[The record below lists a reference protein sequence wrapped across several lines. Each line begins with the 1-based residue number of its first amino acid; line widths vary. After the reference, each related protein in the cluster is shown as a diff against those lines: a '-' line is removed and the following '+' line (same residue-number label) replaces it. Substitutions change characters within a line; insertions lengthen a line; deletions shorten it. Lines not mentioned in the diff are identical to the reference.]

1 MIKALQ
7 IRDFPNYYI
16 TTIGTVY
23 SRIYNPIINPNCR
36 IKKLRTAFNRKHYEC
51 VCLTKN
57 HKKHTK
63 KIHRL
68 VAETFIPNPENK
80 PEVNHKNGNKADNRI
95 ENLEWVTASENM
107 QHAHKVLGIKSSNF
121 GKFGKDNHS
130 SKPVKQI
137 KNGKTIAIYGSMRE
151 AERKT
156 KICDVGI
163 SACCKG
169 KAKSAGGY
177 QWKYA

>member
-1 MIKALQ
+1 
-7 IRDFPNYYI
+7 
-16 TTIGTVY
+16 
-23 SRIYNPIINPNCR
+23 
-36 IKKLRTAFNRKHYEC
+36 
-51 VCLTKN
+51 
-57 HKKHTK
+57 
-63 KIHRL
+63 
-68 VAETFIPNPENK
+68 
-80 PEVNHKNGNKADNRI
+80 
-95 ENLEWVTASENM
+95 M

-137 KNGKTIAIYGSMRE
+137 KNGKTIAIYSSMRE

-156 KICDVGI
+156 KICNVGI

>member
-1 MIKALQ
+1 MRAYQIK
-7 IRDFPNYYI
+7 DFAGYYI
-16 TTIGTVY
+16 TDTGSVY
-23 SRIYNPIINPNCR
+23 SRNYNPIMNPNCR
-36 IKKLRTAFNRKHYEC
+36 IKKLNTTFNRKHYEC
-51 VCLTKN
+51 ICLTKN
-57 HKKHTK
+57 HKKYTK

-68 VAETFIPNPENK
+68 VAETFIPNLENK
-80 PEVNHKNGNKADNRI
+80 PEVNHKNGIKADNRVK
-95 ENLEWVTASENM
+95 NLEWATAAENM

-121 GKFGKDNHS
+121 GKFGTDNHS

-137 KNGKTIAIYGSMRE
+137 KNGKIIAIYGSMRE

-156 KICDVGI
+156 KICSTGI

-177 QWKYA
+177 QWKYKN